1 MIVRTRKLLP
11 VVTLPLSLS
20 VDTNQEYSDLGITY
34 LPRSRLMETGRP
46 DPPLRPLVL
55 SSVEGRLILEDISDG
70 VVYLSGGKIQ
80 IISLSLS

>member
-34 LPRSRLMETGRP
+34 LPRSRLMESGRP
-46 DPPLRPLVL
+46 DPPLRPLVR

-80 IISLSLS
+80 IIFLSLS